1 MPEQRRALRLRSLNR
16 PSPPL
21 APRNPL
27 HALRDAALA
36 GLAPRPAVTP
46 RAKRARAAATP
57 PIPDDVQRPA
67 REELPLAMREDVARL
82 WRRTTHAW
90 VPPLTVIAASGVVAV
105 EVVDGVVRVALRNAV
120 HVARGMPPRWVPVLV
135 AALTDRELPAVRRA
149 LAEGVQRFTPED
161 PCQTP

>member
-1 MPEQRRALRLRSLNR
+1 
-16 PSPPL
+16 L

-36 GLAPRPAVTP
+36 GLAPPPVVTP
-46 RAKRARAAATP
+46 RVKRARGATMP
-57 PIPDDVQRPA
+57 AIPDEATRPA
-67 REELPLAMREDVARL
+67 REELPLAMRDDVARL

-90 VPPLTVIAASGVVAV
+90 VPSLGTLAAAGVVAV
-105 EVVDGVVRVALRNAV
+105 EVVDGVVKVTLRNAV
-120 HVARGMPPRWVPVLV
+120 HVARGMPPRWVPVLI
-135 AALTDRELPAVRRA
+135 AALTGRELPAVRRC

>member
-1 MPEQRRALRLRSLNR
+1 MPEQRGALRLRSLNR

-36 GLAPRPAVTP
+36 GLAPIPAVP
-46 RAKRARAAATP
+46 RRVKRAPGATP
-57 PIPDDVQRPA
+57 PAIPEGAIPPA
-67 REELPLAMREDVARL
+67 REELPLAMRDDVARL

-135 AALTDRELPAVRRA
+135 AALTGRELPAVRRA